1 MIDYRVSD
9 RFPTFTHIDV
19 FLEALGVVRVKCRQ
33 DGSLGTSFWDIL
45 VLQVLRRGQGVIL
58 VEKRSDVGVV
68 VLLSSR
74 SDDSNTTSSD
84 VSESDVESSE
94 LGTDHE
100 EHAEGLLGVLDLW
113 QKAGVKSE
121 GQSDL
126 GWLVEVALEDV
137 LVEHQ

>member
-19 FLEALGVVRVKCRQ
+19 FLEALGVVRIKCRQ

-68 VLLSSR
+68 VLLASR

-94 LGTDHE
+94 LGADDE
-100 EHAEGLLGVLDLW
+100 EHSEGLLGVLDLRQETW
-113 QKAGVKSE
+113 VESE
-121 GQSDL
+121 RQSDL
-126 GWLVEVALEDV
+126 CWLVEVALEDV
-137 LVEHQ
+137 LVENQ